1 MFNPIQ
7 PNTQT
12 TIIPMDAFPG
22 QKLERSQENPR
33 PVVDRKQEIPS
44 AREEIPREE
53 VEKAAEKM
61 NRLMGIMKKRLKFS
75 VNKKS
80 RQGFMIKIIDETNG
94 EVLEE
99 ITPERMLE
107 IFNSFNQKSSLI
119 FDEQV

>member
-12 TIIPMDAFPG
+12 TMIPMDAFSG

-75 VNKKS
+75 VRKKS
-80 RQGFMIKIIDETNG
+80 RGFMVKIVDETNG

-99 ITPERMLE
+99 ITPERMIDIL
-107 IFNSFNQKSSLI
+107 NSLNQRSSVI